1 MKLILR
7 FLKPHWKLC
16 LITILLIAID
26 VAGALI
32 VPTLASR
39 MLNEGIDGSPL
50 DELAVTAAA
59 MAIAAIISGAG
70 GVLSGYTC
78 AALTSRV
85 GKDMREA
92 LYDKSL
98 ELAVSDFRTFGV
110 ASVTTR
116 TVSDITNIQFAL
128 LSSFQMVLPVPIVF
142 VISLALAF
150 SKDWLLGLVL
160 LGVLVVITVIA
171 VFIMRSASPLFRRLQ
186 KLLDKMSAV
195 LLENITGVR
204 VVRAFN
210 KEQKETERLDSAF
223 TEYAGTSIKANRMF
237 ASLDGLSFFA
247 INMFVIV
254 VYVLSGFRIVDTGG
268 AFRIGDITAIIEYA
282 LLALFY
288 LMMAQMIIL
297 TLPRAFECAGRVRA
311 VLDFSPTICDKTETD
326 AVLVEGGNDV
336 MKFENV
342 AFRFADSEEYT
353 LRNLNFSCRRGTT
366 TAIIGGTGSG
376 KSTVASLMLRFND
389 VTEGRVTLDGTDIR
403 EMPQRQLRDRLA
415 YVQQRAWLFSGTIAD
430 NLRFGCKDAT
440 DEELWHALDVAQA
453 GDFVRS
459 LPDGLGS
466 YVAQGGTNFSGGQK
480 QRLSIARA
488 LVRKPE
494 LFIFDDSFSALDFKT
509 DAALRKALAKETKD
523 SAVVIIAQR
532 VSTIRHAEQIIVL
545 GEGKPVGIGT
555 HEQLLESCPVYREI
569 YESQT
574 KEAEAQ

>member
-311 VLDFSPTICDKTETD
+311 VLDFSPPYATKPKPTPFSLRAET
-326 AVLVEGGNDV
+326 
-336 MKFENV
+336 
-342 AFRFADSEEYT
+342 T
-353 LRNLNFSCRRGTT
+353 
-366 TAIIGGTGSG
+366 
-376 KSTVASLMLRFND
+376 
-389 VTEGRVTLDGTDIR
+389 
-403 EMPQRQLRDRLA
+403 
-415 YVQQRAWLFSGTIAD
+415 
-430 NLRFGCKDAT
+430 
-440 DEELWHALDVAQA
+440 
-453 GDFVRS
+453 
-459 LPDGLGS
+459 
-466 YVAQGGTNFSGGQK
+466 
-480 QRLSIARA
+480 
-488 LVRKPE
+488 
-494 LFIFDDSFSALDFKT
+494 
-509 DAALRKALAKETKD
+509 
-523 SAVVIIAQR
+523 
-532 VSTIRHAEQIIVL
+532 
-545 GEGKPVGIGT
+545 
-555 HEQLLESCPVYREI
+555 
-569 YESQT
+569 
-574 KEAEAQ
+574 

>member
-488 LVRKPE
+488 LVRKPK
-494 LFIFDDSFSALDFKT
+494 LYIFDDSFSALDFKT
-509 DAALRKALAKETKD
+509 DAALRKALAEETKD